1 MSEPTH
7 QALSLPYQ
15 RDLMLGELG
24 KLNDLSLMIA
34 WLTQTKRIW
43 CLIMRVNELLSWKRT
58 CLELISRLRGMCW
71 LKPCHFRLN
80 LSHLKSNSYTHDSSF
95 IYLLESFLV
104 DCVRVLLVWS
114 NHFITLNA
122 LSLSMNLNSLWI
134 ETLRNGLTF

>member
-1 MSEPTH
+1 MLDWVILMLSLSWSFWFRTLDISLPGMCYEMSEPTH

-24 KLNDLSLMIA
+24 KLNDPFLMIV

-58 CLELISRLRGMCW
+58 CLELISRLMRMCW

-80 LSHLKSNSYTHDSSF
+80 LSHLKSKSYAHDSSF
-95 IYLLESFLV
+95 IYLIES
-104 DCVRVLLVWS
+104 CLLVV
-114 NHFITLNA
+114 L
-122 LSLSMNLNSLWI
+122 
-134 ETLRNGLTF
+134 ETC